1 MSSASGSRS
10 PVARW
15 REQCGGGGDVPAA
28 ATDTDMTPAWCAIGE
43 RGADKR
49 DPAWLAVGH
58 HGLLLL
64 WLNPK
69 NSDESNLFKNYSN
82 GFEFI
87 Q

>member
-1 MSSASGSRS
+1 MSSAWGSRS

-15 REQCGGGGDVPAA
+15 REQCVGDVPA
-28 ATDTDMTPAWCAIGE
+28 TVTCTDMTPAWCAISG

-58 HGLLLL
+58 HGPLLL

>member
-1 MSSASGSRS
+1 
-10 PVARW
+10 
-15 REQCGGGGDVPAA
+15 VPAA
-28 ATDTDMTPAWCAIGE
+28 ATDTDMTPAWCAIGG